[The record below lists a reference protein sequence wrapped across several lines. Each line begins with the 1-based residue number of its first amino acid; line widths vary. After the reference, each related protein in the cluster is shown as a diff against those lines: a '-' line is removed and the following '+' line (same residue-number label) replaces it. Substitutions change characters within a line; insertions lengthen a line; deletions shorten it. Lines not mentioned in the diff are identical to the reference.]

1 MKMSDMV
8 PQVAEREDSRD
19 HHYRERCNIE
29 VLFSEYLTY
38 LNGGIDTHC
47 GVDA

>member
-1 MKMSDMV
+1 MSDMV

-19 HHYRERCNIE
+19 HHYRERCDIKSS
-29 VLFSEYLTY
+29 FSRYSVHRS
-38 LNGGIDTHC
+38 GIVDTHC